1 MRSHGKELGLGRRLG
16 VTTGTII
23 GGLSVLLMLGVAA
36 CNDAEPETTAEST
49 ISSLGPT
56 ASSTLT
62 PTETATLISTDTDG
76 SDATV
81 GEQPFPGLEKLVVSS
96 DASVIGQVEEVSE
109 LRTASRRDDPSSQV
123 AYYEAS
129 VKVAQ
134 IIFGY
139 RYARVDRHLSV
150 YYVMDGDGS
159 IPTIAPPMERGETVL
174 LFLTRD
180 QSLFGPDD
188 TNLVITDG
196 DEAWGKFAVGDGHV
210 TTLHLAEESQPL
222 EEVTAW
228 IEASRSSL
236 ARPGLLAGE
245 VSGLDEGDTA
255 AMRLMNLGRSHREEN
270 GVLVDEWT
278 LGNGP
283 WEQRGLRL
291 SQGTY
296 HLVSEAEGYLPL
308 HRAGGVMFEVPAE
321 GMDWRERNLG
331 FAFFRPKDAS
341 DRPLDTGTGWRSE
354 RSVGGRIDAM
364 ADGVEATVRIQ
375 RLPPVPNELYVVGPP
390 LPEDTQLYYPP
401 ELTCLEEIGHL
412 EPEETV
418 AVVEVHNGRWGLSDF
433 ALEGNRYLIT
443 IEASGLRGDPV
454 GYVAVL
460 FGGTAEHLLRG
471 VDFHVGD
478 SESPDCGTGPQ
489 IVEPAVREALRN
501 IAKDPMA
508 RIAER
513 VPGFGGAFRDTDR
526 NIVYI
531 YLQDASMQK
540 EAERALTE
548 EFGSDFLAGREVQV
562 LKGDY
567 SMDHL
572 DAWYRTLSGAISQVP
587 GIVYTDLDEGKNR
600 IEIVMYPRRG
610 GREEMGAAIATVDV
624 PRGAVVI
631 DVGCEGKWPRDFG
644 EPPEEAFLQAVEYS
658 LEVVSQVPYGETV
671 EMKLTLR
678 NAGDEPVSFLLG
690 GSPPYDFVF
699 STADGELVWHWMCAK
714 ITLLSLGPE
723 TLEPVRSWSSSAS
736 GSR

>member
-23 GGLSVLLMLGVAA
+23 GGLSVLLMLAVAA

-49 ISSLGPT
+49 ISSPGAT

-62 PTETATLISTDTDG
+62 PTETATLILTDTDG

-96 DASVIGQVEEVSE
+96 DASIIGQVEEVSE

-150 YYVMDGDGS
+150 YYVMDDDGS

-174 LFLTRD
+174 LLLTRD

-196 DEAWGKFAVGDGHV
+196 DEAWGKFAVGDGRV

-236 ARPGLLAGE
+236 AKPGLLAGE

-255 AMRLMNLGRSHREEN
+255 TIRLMNLGRSHREEN

-278 LGNGP
+278 LRNGP

-296 HLVSEAEGYLPL
+296 HLVPEAEGYLPL

-341 DRPLDTGTGWRSE
+341 DRPLGTGTGWRPE
-354 RSVGGRIDAM
+354 RSVGGRIAAM

-375 RLPPVPNELYVVGPP
+375 RLPPVPNELYLVGPP

-443 IEASGLRGDPV
+443 IEASGLRGNPA

-460 FGGTAEHLLRG
+460 FGGKAEHLLRG
-471 VDFHVGD
+471 VDFYVGD
-478 SESPDCGTGPQ
+478 SGEPYCDSDSG

-531 YLQDASMQK
+531 YLQDASMK
-540 EAERALTE
+540 AEAERALTE
-548 EFGSDFLAGREVQV
+548 EFGPDFLAGREVRV
-562 LKGDY
+562 LEGDH

-572 DAWYRTLSGAISQVP
+572 DAWHRTLSGAVSQVP

-610 GREEMGAAIATVDV
+610 GA
-624 PRGAVVI
+624 
-631 DVGCEGKWPRDFG
+631 
-644 EPPEEAFLQAVEYS
+644 
-658 LEVVSQVPYGETV
+658 
-671 EMKLTLR
+671 
-678 NAGDEPVSFLLG
+678 
-690 GSPPYDFVF
+690 
-699 STADGELVWHWMCAK
+699 
-714 ITLLSLGPE
+714 
-723 TLEPVRSWSSSAS
+723 
-736 GSR
+736 

>member
-1 MRSHGKELGLGRRLG
+1 
-16 VTTGTII
+16 
-23 GGLSVLLMLGVAA
+23 MLAVAA

-49 ISSLGPT
+49 ISSPGPT

-62 PTETATLISTDTDG
+62 PTETATLILTDTDG

-96 DASVIGQVEEVSE
+96 DASTIGQVEEVSE

-139 RYARVDRHLSV
+139 RYAKVDRHLSV
-150 YYVMDGDGS
+150 YYVMDDDGS

-174 LFLTRD
+174 LLLTRD

-196 DEAWGKFAVGDGHV
+196 DEAWGKFAVGDGRV

-236 ARPGLLAGE
+236 AKPGLLVGD

-255 AMRLMNLGRSHREEN
+255 TIRLMNLGRSHREEN

-296 HLVSEAEGYLPL
+296 HLVPEAEGYLPL
-308 HRAGGVMFEVPAE
+308 HRAGGLMFEVPAE

-341 DRPLDTGTGWRSE
+341 DRPLDTGTGWRPE
-354 RSVGGRIDAM
+354 RSIGGRIAAM
-364 ADGVEATVRIQ
+364 ADGAEATVRIQ
-375 RLPPVPNELYVVGPP
+375 RLPPVPNELYLVGPP

-443 IEASGLRGDPV
+443 IEASGLRGNPA

-460 FGGTAEHLLRG
+460 FGGEAEHLLRG
-471 VDFHVGD
+471 VDFYVGD
-478 SESPDCGTGPQ
+478 SGEPYCDSDSG

-531 YLQDASMQK
+531 YLQDASMK
-540 EAERALTE
+540 AEAERALTE
-548 EFGSDFLAGREVQV
+548 EFGPDFLAGREVRV
-562 LKGDY
+562 LEGDY

-572 DAWYRTLSGAISQVP
+572 DAWYRTLSGAVSQVP

-610 GREEMGAAIATVDV
+610 GREEMEAAIATVDV

-631 DVGCEGKWPRDFG
+631 EVGCEGKWPRDFG
-644 EPPEEAFLQAVEYS
+644 EPPEEPFLQAVDYS
-658 LEVVSQVPYGETV
+658 LELVPQAPYGETV
-671 EMKLTLR
+671 EMKLRLR
-678 NAGDEPVSFLLG
+678 NVGDGPVSFYLG
-690 GSPPYDFVF
+690 GSPAYDFVV

-723 TLEPVRSWSSSAS
+723 TLEPGEELEFVAS

>member
-23 GGLSVLLMLGVAA
+23 GGLSVLLMLAVAA

-49 ISSLGPT
+49 ISSPGPT
-56 ASSTLT
+56 ALSTLT
-62 PTETATLISTDTDG
+62 PTETATLILTDTDG

-96 DASVIGQVEEVSE
+96 DASIIGQGEEVSE
-109 LRTASRRDDPSSQV
+109 IRTASRRDDPSSQV

-150 YYVMDGDGS
+150 YYVMDDDGS
-159 IPTIAPPMERGETVL
+159 IPTIEPPMERGETVL
-174 LFLTRD
+174 LLLTRD

-196 DEAWGKFAVGDGHV
+196 DEAWGKFAVGDGRV

-228 IEASRSSL
+228 IETARFSL
-236 ARPGLLAGE
+236 ARPGLLVGD

-255 AMRLMNLGRSHREEN
+255 TIRLMNLGRSHREEN

-296 HLVSEAEGYLPL
+296 HLVPEAEGYLPL
-308 HRAGGVMFEVPAE
+308 HRAGVVMFEVPAE

-341 DRPLDTGTGWRSE
+341 DRPLGTGTGWRPE
-354 RSVGGRIDAM
+354 RSVGGRIAAM

-375 RLPPVPNELYVVGPP
+375 RLPPVPNELYLVGPP

-443 IEASGLRGDPV
+443 IEASGLRGNPA

-460 FGGTAEHLLRG
+460 FGGKAEHLLRG
-471 VDFHVGD
+471 VDFYVGD
-478 SESPDCGTGPQ
+478 SGEPYCDSDSG

-531 YLQDASMQK
+531 YLQDASMK
-540 EAERALTE
+540 AEAERALTE
-548 EFGSDFLAGREVQV
+548 EFGPDFLAGREVRV

-572 DAWYRTLSGAISQVP
+572 DAWYRTLSGAVSQVP

-610 GREEMGAAIATVDV
+610 GREEMEAAIATVDV
-624 PRGAVVI
+624 PRGAIVI
-631 DVGCEGKWPRDFG
+631 
-644 EPPEEAFLQAVEYS
+644 
-658 LEVVSQVPYGETV
+658 
-671 EMKLTLR
+671 
-678 NAGDEPVSFLLG
+678 
-690 GSPPYDFVF
+690 
-699 STADGELVWHWMCAK
+699 
-714 ITLLSLGPE
+714 
-723 TLEPVRSWSSSAS
+723 
-736 GSR
+736 